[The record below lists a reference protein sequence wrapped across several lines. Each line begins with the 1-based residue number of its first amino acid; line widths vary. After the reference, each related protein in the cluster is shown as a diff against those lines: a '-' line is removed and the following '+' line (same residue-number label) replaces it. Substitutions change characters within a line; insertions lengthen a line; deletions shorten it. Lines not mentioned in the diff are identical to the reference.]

1 MNLIA
6 LKDFRNV
13 RTLKLSITGAKHP
26 DHVHKGARFKLGP
39 ETSNNTI
46 EELNAADDVIAQ
58 SAAKLIAAGV
68 AAPAD
73 DKTIAAVEKEIEQDA
88 KREEQAAKLN
98 EKASLSHLGS
108 AALEAMK
115 SGKK

>member
-13 RTLKLSITGAKHP
+13 RALKVSITGAKHAA
-26 DHVHKGARFKLGP
+26 HVHKGARFKIGP
-39 ETSNNTI
+39 DTPNNTI
-46 EELNAADDVIAQ
+46 EELNVADDVSAQ
-58 SAAKLIAAGV
+58 SAAKLIASGV
-68 AAPAD
+68 AGPAD
-73 DKTIAAVEKEIEQDA
+73 EKTVAAVEAEIAQD
-88 KREEQAAKLN
+88 KRREEQAEAMN
-98 EKASLSHLGS
+98 QKASLSHLGE